1 MNNSKAGYL
10 AFDTAVYL
18 LTYKNRTKRE
28 IADKLKEK
36 GYSEAEID
44 KALKKLTE
52 YNFVNDES
60 YTLSYIKSN
69 MNKKGKK
76 LICMELAQ
84 KGIDKD
90 TTEAKLEELCVY
102 EREEENIDAI
112 FQKRFVN
119 SDLEDM
125 KVRNKILSYFLR
137 RGFSLDKISKIVKNY
152 RENSKTSDYYNTF

>member
-1 MNNSKAGYL
+1 
-10 AFDTAVYL
+10 
-18 LTYKNRTKRE
+18 
-28 IADKLKEK
+28 
-36 GYSEAEID
+36 
-44 KALKKLTE
+44 
-52 YNFVNDES
+52 
-60 YTLSYIKSN
+60 
-69 MNKKGKK
+69 
-76 LICMELAQ
+76 MELAQ